1 MTIPMFH
8 SLWTIAVLAIFIGI
22 IFWAYSKHR
31 RVDFDEAANLPLE
44 EDQPLATNVP
54 KSRSNSEQKAEQQ

>member
-22 IFWAYSKHR
+22 IFWAYSKR
-31 RVDFDEAANLPLE
+31 RQGDFTEAANLPLE
-44 EDQPLATNVP
+44 DDTPQPISAS
-54 KSRSNSEQKAEQQ
+54 KHDDKAES

>member
-22 IFWAYSKHR
+22 IFWAYSKR
-31 RVDFDEAANLPLE
+31 RHGDFEEAANLPLE
-44 EDQPLATNVP
+44 DDQPAINTDP
-54 KSRSNSEQKAEQQ
+54 KAEQ